1 MPFNFQQINPVD
13 LNPNVGVGVNLPFSG
28 PSVFTSNY
36 LTSQAI
42 KNNLINFFLTNPGEI
57 PLNPTFGGGLRAFIF
72 EQMSEGTLTGIENS
86 INYSL
91 ETFFPNIGFQYK
103 ANAGDLLIFPGAGK
117 EYDHG
122 VRPVS
127 SGPIRYIVTGFGY
140 DQKVELLK
148 TMQYVFEDPETG
160 KLLNKD

>member
-72 EQMSEGTLTGIENS
+72 EQISEGTLAGLEEN
-86 INYSL
+86 INFNI
-91 ETFFPNIGFQYK
+91 ETFFPNVIINSLEILKDDDTNTVTIKLTYSVVNSNINETITFQ
-103 ANAGDLLIFPGAGK
+103 L
-117 EYDHG
+117 
-122 VRPVS
+122 
-127 SGPIRYIVTGFGY
+127 
-140 DQKVELLK
+140 
-148 TMQYVFEDPETG
+148 
-160 KLLNKD
+160 